1 MNMAWIEEAESAD
14 PTLPEIFRVMSL
26 DPNALQLVK
35 DLNEGLSFG
44 GSGLARVQ
52 EEAIATVVSAAN
64 RCRYGGMTHGGFLR
78 RQSGDAQLV
87 SDILQD
93 YTVADLSDADRAML
107 GFALKLTLRPY
118 LVTREDVEALREV
131 GYEDREIL
139 SIVLTT
145 CLINFM
151 NRLADGLGI
160 DVPPDYQ
167 KSVMKWLTG
176 PAAVD
181 SWLVR
186 PKRQ

>member
-1 MNMAWIEEAESAD
+1 MAWIGEAALED
-14 PTLPEIFRVMSL
+14 QNLPEIFRVMSL
-26 DPNALQLVK
+26 NPGALALVK
-35 DLNEGLSFG
+35 DLNQGLSFG

-93 YTVADLSDADRAML
+93 YTIADLSQADRAML
-107 GFALKLTLRPY
+107 DFALKLTLRPS
-118 LVTREDVEALREV
+118 LVAREDVDALREA
-131 GYEDREIL
+131 GYEDRDVL

-160 DVPPDYQ
+160 DVPPVYQ
-167 KSVMKWLTG
+167 KSVLKWLTG
-176 PAAVD
+176 PAA
-181 SWLVR
+181 SQEWLVK
-186 PKRQ
+186 PKKM